1 MKRIQNV
8 YIFEILYSKFIV
20 VGIFYYTINSY
31 NFLENLK
38 FIKRPKN
45 EKKKR
50 KAVGITVEKGSS

>member
-1 MKRIQNV
+1 MRNPSYEENPNV

-45 EKKKR
+45 EKKKER
-50 KAVGITVEKGSS
+50 L